1 MKLKKGLAVAL
12 TATMAFGALTGCSNN
27 GGNNET
33 TAGTVSQAESTPVA
47 ESTSAAETTSST
59 TTDNTGIES
68 CTIEFWHAMNNKQE
82 EELKA
87 LTDKFN
93 AENEYGITVN
103 LTAYS

>member
-47 ESTSAAETTSST
+47 EFNIRCR
-59 TTDNTGIES
+59 D
-68 CTIEFWHAMNNKQE
+68 NKQY
-82 EELKA
+82 
-87 LTDKFN
+87 N
-93 AENEYGITVN
+93 N
-103 LTAYS
+103 